1 MGSLQAAHMMFWEWD
16 TSHYCLNLECL
27 HADAKGHLVHN
38 LETQVTL
45 KSSSFW
51 LLANKKRLKTFTFW
65 ALFFNGFDLNPVE
78 MVQSTCTTSQSD
90 TALSVQ
96 EQNLTIPALHSTQSP
111 GVLAC
116 FCCALMTERGKMT
129 VWVRETGWKTAG
141 RGIWTLQFLL
151 LLSSP
156 RDLSLLPASKHNG
169 STLAYYWFGSSI
181 HTYASTPS
189 TSVSNKQISCAPSAS
204 CHASSRQRRCRH
216 LLQDGRLT
224 DFLQLFNFQ

>member
-1 MGSLQAAHMMFWEWD
+1 MGSLQAHMMFWEWD

-129 VWVRETGWKTAG
+129 VWVSARDRLENCWKRNMDFTVSASAFILTWPLPFASFKTQWEHT
-141 RGIWTLQFLL
+141 RLL
-151 LLSSP
+151 LIWIQHTHLRLHSLHLSF
-156 RDLSLLPASKHNG
+156 K
-169 STLAYYWFGSSI
+169 
-181 HTYASTPS
+181 
-189 TSVSNKQISCAPSAS
+189 
-204 CHASSRQRRCRH
+204 
-216 LLQDGRLT
+216 
-224 DFLQLFNFQ
+224 